1 MASTPTTTPSRRR
14 GQPIDTP
21 GSARSTSS
29 ATDRSTLIDR
39 VEELDLEVHD
49 LRRQIAAERSRRR
62 RPAPSASSTSLSLRY
77 MDPSLTATSLKHALA
92 EKLKQMDDDAL
103 TSLLTASSVA
113 LGKLIAGNAQV
124 ESSWLVLN
132 AELIPSK
139 SVGVEG
145 TGSASQIDR
154 RMGES
159 LEEQLGEKRH
169 ASSVNAFLRD
179 RQSRLT
185 SLVEGLAKFSMLHI
199 ESLDQTDVGGQG
211 GRKRAIK
218 IDGNFAR
225 LFPLKIH
232 FHVVEEDATS
242 SPQIQDLQVDIPD
255 WLRTTLDTPNNLFA
269 RLISRNDLPAILLMF
284 RTMVPLLSLRRNLFT
299 SLMESYTDLARD
311 HVRAW
316 EHTHST
322 DFTPFHPNT
331 SNNTRKQILDPSIS
345 RSLIHPTAASTF
357 TLKNKSSASLTFHF
371 HIRWNRFGHAYPDIT
386 ASPHIPPSSSTPTT
400 TAFLQTF
407 EQEFAHLLKTSIAQN
422 SIIGLPD
429 KDEEGEEEEAHEVEV
444 GRWGVSAAVHATI
457 RAFFRIDEDD
467 AESEDE

>member
-1 MASTPTTTPSRRR
+1 
-14 GQPIDTP
+14 
-21 GSARSTSS
+21 
-29 ATDRSTLIDR
+29 
-39 VEELDLEVHD
+39 
-49 LRRQIAAERSRRR
+49 
-62 RPAPSASSTSLSLRY
+62 
-77 MDPSLTATSLKHALA
+77 
-92 EKLKQMDDDAL
+92 MDDDAL

-113 LGKLIAGNAQV
+113 LGKLIAGDAQV

-169 ASSVNAFLRD
+169 ATSVNAFLRD

-185 SLVEGLAKFSMLHI
+185 SLVEGLVKFSMLHI
-199 ESLDQTDVGGQG
+199 ESLEQTDVSGQV
-211 GRKRAIK
+211 GRRRSIK

-225 LFPLKIH
+225 LFALKIQL
-232 FHVVEEDATS
+232 HVVEEDATS

-255 WLRTTLDTPNNLFA
+255 WLRTTLDTPHNLYTK
-269 RLISRNDLPAILLMF
+269 LISRNDLPAILLMF

-322 DFTPFHPNT
+322 DFTPFHPHT
-331 SNNTRKQILDPSIS
+331 SSSTHNTRKQILDPSTS
-345 RSLIHPTAASTF
+345 KSLIHPTAASTF

-371 HIRWNRFGHAYPDIT
+371 DIRWNRFGHAYPDIT
-386 ASPHIPPSSSTPTT
+386 ATPSIPPSSSTPTS
-400 TAFLQTF
+400 TAFLQSF
-407 EQEFAHLLKTSIAQN
+407 HDEFAHLLKTSIAQN
-422 SIIGLPD
+422 PIIGLPD
-429 KDEEGEEEEAHEVEV
+429 KDNDDDDDDDEAHEVEV

-457 RAFFRIDEDD
+457 RAFFRIDEDE